1 MKDVTAIFETYR
13 ECARHLR
20 NTYFSTRDNEDWDI
34 IEDFEVVSSVLLE
47 RLVLGR
53 LAEERCCD
61 GYVPELQNTIK
72 DNRIKLVPASDRIPV
87 MISRDS
93 TGSGNKYWDHPITQ
107 LETDD
112 AEIAFREYFDWDQ
125 FGLIDFRYYLGTIIS
140 SSKYP
145 QISGH
150 QVLIETIYVKVIY
163 DERPTAA

>member
-1 MKDVTAIFETYR
+1 MKDVTTIFETYR

-34 IEDFEVVSSVLLE
+34 IEDFEAVASVLLE
-47 RLVLGR
+47 RLVLAQ
-53 LAEERCCD
+53 LAEERCC
-61 GYVPELQNTIK
+61 GNYVPETQNTIK
-72 DNRIKLVPASDRIPV
+72 NNKIKLVPASDRIPV

-93 TGSGNKYWDHPITQ
+93 TRSGNRYWDHPITQ

-112 AEIAFREYFDWDQ
+112 TEIAFQEYFDWDQ

-145 QISGH
+145 DIIGH
-150 QVLIETIYVKVIY
+150 QVLIETIYAKVMY
-163 DERPTAA
+163 EERPTAA